1 MGILSYRQVTKHY
14 PGGFRAVSEF
24 SLDIDKGVF
33 VVLIGPSGCGKTT
46 ILRMTNRLI
55 EQSEGAIF
63 VDGVDHRS
71 LNPVQ
76 LRRKLGYVIQDI
88 GLMPHYTV
96 AENITFVMS
105 LMGIPRATRYERAA
119 ELLKLV
125 GMDPDTY
132 LFRFPRELSGGQQQ
146 RIGVLRALAHD
157 PEIVLMDEP
166 FGALDPIARLTLQM
180 ELKKLQKSVHKTI
193 LFVTH
198 DMDEALLLADVIVI
212 MQAGRTV
219 QVGPPAEILYNPA
232 NAFVRGFIGQDR
244 ILHRVAVLPVGSL
257 LEARTTNGV
266 TGDLN
271 QSGPTPPMVLRSDT
285 PLIVALS
292 LLNPAAR
299 AAVVDGDNRVLG
311 YVTLQDIQQAI
322 RVKAESMAKVA
333 NEWEVNGDDGG
344 VLQFHGPERF
354 GNLV

>member
-1 MGILSYRQVTKHY
+1 MGILSYRQVSKHY

-55 EQSEGAIF
+55 EQSGGAIF
-63 VDGVDHRS
+63 VDGVDHRT

-105 LMGIPRATRYERAA
+105 LMGVPRAKRYERAA
-119 ELLKLV
+119 DLLRLV

-157 PEIVLMDEP
+157 PEVVLMDEP

-212 MQAGRTV
+212 MQAGQTV

-244 ILHRVAVLPVGSL
+244 ILHRVAVLPVGSVV
-257 LEARTTNGV
+257 EARSDKG
-266 TGDLN
+266 GPGELRP
-271 QSGPTPPMVLRSDT
+271 SGPTPVLRSDT

-292 LLNPAAR
+292 MLDPASR
-299 AAVVDGDNRVLG
+299 AAVVDTDNRVLG
-311 YVTLQDIQQAI
+311 YVSLQDIQQAI
-322 RVKAESMAKVA
+322 RVKAESLAKVA
-333 NEWEVNGDDGG
+333 DAWEVNGNDDGI
-344 VLQFHGPERF
+344 LQFHGPERL